1 LARPFLED
9 LGYKVL
15 EAGDGEAALQI
26 AKQYKDEIHV
36 LLTDVVMPKM
46 GGHALAKRLLVLRP
60 DVRVLY
66 ISGYAE
72 YTATDSYE
80 GGFRLQKPFT
90 MDTLARKVR
99 EVLNAK
105 QSAAVRS

>member
-1 LARPFLED
+1 M
-9 LGYKVL
+9 GYKVL
-15 EAGDGEAALQI
+15 EAGDGEAALKI
-26 AKQYKDEIHV
+26 AKQYKGEIHL

-46 GGHALAKRLLVLRP
+46 GGHALAKRMVVLRP
-60 DVRVLY
+60 GVRVLY

-72 YTATDSYE
+72 YAAPDQDSYD
-80 GGFRLQKPFT
+80 GGFRLQKPFA

-105 QSAAVRS
+105 QTTSV